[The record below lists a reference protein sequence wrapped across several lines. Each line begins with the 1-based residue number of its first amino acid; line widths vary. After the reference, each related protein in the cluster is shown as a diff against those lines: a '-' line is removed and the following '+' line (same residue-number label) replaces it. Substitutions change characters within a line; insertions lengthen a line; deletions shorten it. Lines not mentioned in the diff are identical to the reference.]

1 MRVSS
6 ASVAGGGD
14 DSGGG
19 LVGDVVDGEGVL
31 VVTIADI
38 ATSVPCV
45 RSAVDQALGIVD
57 IAITR
62 GTAGGCGVS
71 RVRQV
76 DEDQSRPA
84 LVRAWLGADC
94 NGKVLLLEGDD
105 VVGATR
111 RKAVEERNVAGS
123 AECLG

>member
-1 MRVSS
+1 MRVCS
-6 ASVAGGGD
+6 ASVAGCGD
-14 DSGGG
+14 DGGSG
-19 LVGDVVDGEGVL
+19 LVSDVVDGEGVL

-38 ATSVPCV
+38 AASVPGV

-62 GTAGGCGVS
+62 GTAGGRGAS

-84 LVRAWLGADC
+84 LISAWLCADC
-94 NGKVLLLEGDD
+94 NGKVLLLKGDNI
-105 VVGATR
+105 VGATS
-111 RKAVEERNVAGS
+111 RKAVKERDVAGG
-123 AECLG
+123 AERLG